1 MFSIPVRQVSDNL
14 QILDEVARR
23 PDGLLIARDGQIDLV
38 GTSASDADIAPRV
51 EAAKVAIEDLIEAC
65 ARSNLHSSLH
75 RFAERYRTELD
86 RLHSGETGLTWYIV
100 AQRIEMYRATYGT
113 SSGRDPAEY
122 PPLEPD
128 FATLVDT
135 VILANAMLAPVFPE
149 ISRSQDD
156 IRKYAGEQ

>member
-75 RFAERYRTELD
+75 RFAERYLTELGG
-86 RLHSGETGLTWYIV
+86 LHSGEPGLTWYIV
-100 AQRIEMYRATYGT
+100 AQRIEPGSPRWVGLAGPKT
-113 SSGRDPAEY
+113 AE
-122 PPLEPD
+122 
-128 FATLVDT
+128 
-135 VILANAMLAPVFPE
+135 MLAKLPVPSFTL
-149 ISRSQDD
+149 QVCQNL
-156 IRKYAGEQ
+156 GT